1 MATQEINKQE
11 ILSKYMEYV
20 LEHGAPPKS
29 IYKFSQELKIEESN
43 FYNFYNSFDAI
54 ANDVYGTFY
63 DETIKLISADDSF
76 DQLDAKN
83 KLLVFYYTFFELLTA
98 NRSYVLLSLKEHKN
112 ILDKIKLVKSLKEKF
127 KAFVS
132 DLDIETID
140 LKKEELNNLNQKG
153 LENLAW
159 TQFLMTLKFWME
171 DTSPAF
177 EKTDLFIEKSVNASF
192 DLLDITPLKSL
203 IDFGKFFF
211 KEKIKP
217 SL

>member
-1 MATQEINKQE
+1 MATQKINKKE

-20 LEHGAPPKS
+20 LENGETPKS
-29 IYKFSQELKIEESN
+29 IYQFSKEIKIEEST
-43 FYNFYNSFDAI
+43 FYNFYSSFEAI

-63 DETIKLISADDSF
+63 DETLLLISADDSF
-76 DQLDAKN
+76 EQLDAKN

-98 NRSYVLLSLKEHKN
+98 NRSYVLLTLKDHKN
-112 ILDKIKLVKSLKEKF
+112 ILEKIKLVKNLKDKF
-127 KAFVS
+127 KTFVS

-159 TQFLMTLKFWME
+159 TQFLMTLKFWIE

-217 SL
+217 TL

>member
-1 MATQEINKQE
+1 MAIQEISKKE
-11 ILSKYMEYV
+11 ILSKYMEHV
-20 LEHGAPPKS
+20 LENGEPPKS
-29 IYKFSQELKIEESN
+29 IYQFSKKLGIEETV
-43 FYNFYNSFDAI
+43 FYNFYSSFDAI

-76 DQLDAKN
+76 EQLDAKN

-98 NRSYVLLSLKEHKN
+98 NRSYVLLTLKDPKN
-112 ILDKIKLVKSLKEKF
+112 ILDKIKLIKNLKEKF
-127 KAFVS
+127 KAFINH
-132 DLDIETID
+132 LDIETID

-159 TQFLMTLKFWME
+159 TQFLLTLKFWIE

-192 DLLDITPLKSL
+192 DILDITPLKSL

>member
-29 IYKFSQELKIEESN
+29 IYKFSQELKIEEST

-76 DQLDAKN
+76 DQLNAKN

-171 DTSPAF
+171 DTSAAF

-203 IDFGKFFF
+203 VDFGKFFF